1 MSWNADQ
8 ILDNYVF
15 KNSIFEH
22 FVDTSREL
30 KQIFHNIEANCYP
43 SMQTNTNF
51 IKSVRKIKWSKSK
64 NISITY
70 SRQGEHKFSF
80 WLKVKKEYIF
90 PATPSQSWGP
100 VKPPPLL
107 ENLVGDS
114 TSPPPPQQKGGGV
127 GGGCTLWFSQTSQ
140 IIANWCL

>member
-1 MSWNADQ
+1 MFQ
-8 ILDNYVF
+8 HFV
-15 KNSIFEH
+15 EH

-30 KQIFHNIEANCYP
+30 KCIFHNFDANRYS

-64 NISITY
+64 NISIGY

-114 TSPPPPQQKGGGV
+114 TSPPPPQQKGGGW
-127 GGGCTLWFSQTSQ
+127 GAGAHYGLAKLLRSLQTGACNIKQ
-140 IIANWCL
+140 IWAN